1 MGKFNDLTG
10 YENDYIRVICR
21 TEDKIY
27 STGLR
32 SVQWLC
38 VCKYC
43 GNEFCA
49 TSQNITKQ
57 KVKSCG
63 CMTGKLKA
71 KAHTTHGKCNTKLYR
86 TWAHIISRCYNKN
99 TRAYHNY
106 GERGI
111 TVCEDWRNNFDSFYK
126 WAIESGYSEEL
137 TIDRI
142 DNEKGYFPDNCRW
155 VDDTTQVRNRRVTVM
170 VEIDGIIKPLAEWC
184 EIYNANYYLVHQR
197 IRRQKMN
204 PKDALTLKPYEIW
217 RKKNG

>member
-1 MGKFNDLTG
+1 MKLIDINGFENEYLKVIKRVSNKVYDNGSCVTRWQCKCKSCGKFFYT
-10 YENDYIRVICR
+10 
-21 TEDKIY
+21 
-27 STGLR
+27 STR
-32 SVQWLC
+32 
-38 VCKYC
+38 
-43 GNEFCA
+43 
-49 TSQNITKQ
+49 NITSGKT
-57 KVKSCG
+57 KSCG
-63 CMTGKLKA
+63 CITGKLRGEGHK
-71 KAHTTHGKCNTKLYR
+71 THGMTGTRIYSI
-86 TWAHIISRCYNKN
+86 WAHIISRCYNKN